1 VSAEY
6 RLVQHRDKWSL
17 AYTDG
22 ERGRIRVAL
31 GTDDRGLAEA
41 RARSIWNARNAA
53 PSERVADLWPAYVRD
68 RLTEVVRKDRFKSIW
83 TAMEPHFGHRLG
95 KAITTDDCRAYAAV
109 RKRAGKRPSTIKTEL
124 EALRACLRFHYGQ
137 AAPKL
142 WTPPASPPR
151 DRWLTPDQVN
161 ALLAATDAPHAKLF
175 IVLAV
180 TTGARMSAIL
190 DLTWDRV
197 DMATGTIDFRPAGRH
212 QTNKRRVV
220 VPMNSRARVALEEAY
235 EGRLTDHV
243 IEYAGQP
250 VANIKKAIGGAA
262 RRSGIECSPHVFR
275 HTSGVWMAQANVP
288 MQLIAQFLGHTSSR
302 VTEHTYAR
310 YSPSF
315 MVPASNALEF

>member
-1 VSAEY
+1 MSEY
-6 RLVQHRDKWSL
+6 RLVKHRDNWSL

-22 ERGRIRVAL
+22 ERGRVRVAL

-68 RLTEVVRKDRFKSIW
+68 RLTEVARTDRFTSIW
-83 TAMEPHFGHRLG
+83 TALQPHFGHRLG
-95 KAITTDDCRAYAAV
+95 KAITPDDCRAYAAV

-124 EALRACLRFHYGQ
+124 ELLRACLRFHFGQ

-161 ALLAATDAPHAKLF
+161 ALLAATDAPHAQLF

-220 VPMNSRARVALEEAY
+220 VPMNSRARAALEEAY
-235 EGRLTDHV
+235 EARLTDHV

-250 VANIKKAIGGAA
+250 VANIKKAIANAA

-275 HTSGVWMAQANVP
+275 HTAAVWAVQSGAS
-288 MQLIAQFLGHTSSR
+288 MQQISQFLGHTSIR
-302 VTEHTYAR
+302 VTESVYAR
-310 YSPSF
+310 FSPQYLRS
-315 MVPASNALEF
+315 VSDALEF

>member
-1 VSAEY
+1 MSEY
-6 RLVQHRDKWSL
+6 RLVKHRGKWSL

-22 ERGRIRVAL
+22 ERGRVRVAL

-41 RARSIWNARNAA
+41 RARAIWNARHAA
-53 PSERVADLWPAYVRD
+53 PSERIADLWPAYVRD
-68 RLTEVVRKDRFKSIW
+68 RLTEVVRKDRFRSLW
-83 TAMEPHFGHRLG
+83 TALQPHFGHRLG
-95 KAITTDDCRAYAAV
+95 KAITPDDCRAYAAT
-109 RKRAGKRPSTIKTEL
+109 RKRAGLRPSTIKTEL
-124 EALRACLRFHYGQ
+124 EALRACLRFHYGK

-151 DRWLTPDQVN
+151 DRWLTADQVN
-161 ALLAATDAPHAKLF
+161 ALLAATGTPHVRLF

-212 QTNKRRVV
+212 VTNKRRTV
-220 VPMNSRARVALEEAY
+220 VPMNSRCRAELEAHKP
-235 EGRLTDHV
+235 GALTDHV

-250 VANIKKAIGGAA
+250 VASIKKAIASAA

-275 HTSGVWMAQANVP
+275 HTAGVWMAQANVP

-302 VTEHTYAR
+302 ITEHVYAR
-310 YSPSF
+310 YSPAF

>member
-1 VSAEY
+1 VSEY
-6 RLVQHRDKWSL
+6 RLVKHRGKWSF

-22 ERGRIRVAL
+22 ERGRVRVAL

-41 RARSIWNARNAA
+41 RARAIWNQRNAPA
-53 PSERVADLWPAYVRD
+53 SERVADLWPAYVRD
-68 RLTEVVRKDRFKSIW
+68 RLAEVVRKDRFKSLW
-83 TAMEPHFGHRLG
+83 AALEPHFGHRLG
-95 KAITTDDCRAYAAV
+95 KAITPDDCRAYAAT
-109 RKRAGKRPSTIKTEL
+109 RKRAGLRPSTIKTEL
-124 EALRACLRFHYGQ
+124 EALRACLRFHYGN

-151 DRWLTPDQVN
+151 DRWLTADQVN
-161 ALLAATDAPHAKLF
+161 ALIAATDTPHVRLF

-220 VPMNSRARVALEEAY
+220 VPMNSRARAALVAAK
-235 EGRLTDHV
+235 EGALTGNV

-250 VANIKKAIGGAA
+250 VASIKKAFANA
-262 RRSGIECSPHVFR
+262 SRRAGVKCSPHVLR
-275 HTSGVWMAQANVP
+275 HTAGVWMAQANVP
-288 MQLIAQFLGHTSSR
+288 MQLIAQFLGHTSMR
-302 VTEHTYAR
+302 TTETHYGR
-310 YSPSF
+310 YSPAF
-315 MVPASNALEF
+315 MVPAANALEF

>member
-1 VSAEY
+1 
-6 RLVQHRDKWSL
+6 
-17 AYTDG
+17 
-22 ERGRIRVAL
+22 
-31 GTDDRGLAEA
+31 
-41 RARSIWNARNAA
+41 
-53 PSERVADLWPAYVRD
+53 
-68 RLTEVVRKDRFKSIW
+68 
-83 TAMEPHFGHRLG
+83 M
-95 KAITTDDCRAYAAV
+95 
-109 RKRAGKRPSTIKTEL
+109 
-124 EALRACLRFHYGQ
+124 
-137 AAPKL
+137 
-142 WTPPASPPR
+142 
-151 DRWLTPDQVN
+151 
-161 ALLAATDAPHAKLF
+161 
-175 IVLAV
+175 AV

-220 VPMNSRARVALEEAY
+220 VPMNSRARAALEEAY

-250 VANIKKAIGGAA
+250 VANIKKAIANAA

-275 HTSGVWMAQANVP
+275 HTAGVWMAQKNVP

-315 MVPASNALEF
+315 MVPAANALEF